1 MLLYPCQRYCKGGNC
16 SSQAKAWVNFQ
27 MPNGHKQVAPTLCT
41 SPTLCTTPTHCI
53 TPSTVPTPPR
63 SDPSLHAWVEQ
74 LDAQQP
80 CVQEPMPSYKAL
92 RPGYPQPTYPY
103 DPTLSEII
111 NDGTVQ
117 QVQGGSIVVYTT
129 AFNRPPGLHAAV
141 AHPLHVHEPH
151 HGLRRHLSL
160 RCVVSNYS

>member
-1 MLLYPCQRYCKGGNC
+1 M
-16 SSQAKAWVNFQ
+16 A
-27 MPNGHKQVAPTLCT
+27 
-41 SPTLCTTPTHCI
+41 PTHCASPTHST
-53 TPSTVPTPPR
+53 TPLTDQTPPR

-80 CVQEPMPSYKAL
+80 CLHEPMPSYKAL
-92 RPGYPQPTYPY
+92 RPGYPQSTYPY

-129 AFNRPPGLHAAV
+129 AFNRPPDYML
-141 AHPLHVHEPH
+141 
-151 HGLRRHLSL
+151 LSL
-160 RCVVSNYS
+160 IHFMCMNPITGSVAIFLSGTVGHICRRVDPLDVYSINVRKPCNYV